1 MKLYIY
7 ALLAFSVLLWFTHWE
22 VGYLHSAVLC
32 HNGKFLCSL
41 FVIKV
46 ACELMGLLSSLM
58 MLRCVYKLWAAVLLS
73 IFALSLAI
81 DIVIRIYSSN
91 SEDDHTPKAMIIF
104 PGSFTIE
111 GS

>member
-1 MKLYIY
+1 MKLYIH

-32 HNGKFLCSL
+32 LNGKFLCSL

-46 ACELMGLLSSLM
+46 ACELMGFLFSLM
-58 MLRCVYKLWAAVLLS
+58 MLRRVYKLWAAVLLS

-81 DIVIRIYSSN
+81 DIFIRIYSSN
-91 SEDDHTPKAMIIF
+91 NEDDDTPKAMIIF
-104 PGSFTIE
+104 PGGFTIE

>member
-1 MKLYIY
+1 
-7 ALLAFSVLLWFTHWE
+7 
-22 VGYLHSAVLC
+22 
-32 HNGKFLCSL
+32 
-41 FVIKV
+41 
-46 ACELMGLLSSLM
+46 LSSLM